1 MKRQHYPRLS
11 SSVRLPSSPLS
22 RSRRRTVPASA
33 ARGRRDG
40 NPISRPSWKRWMDL
54 RLVAV
59 RSRPRRAAP
68 VELCHV
74 GSCRGRGLHLVPLQ
88 RVPALGR
95 VAVGSEA
102 ACAGQQVQSSHLGEA
117 KDVVLCDFFEAW
129 MILKR
134 A

>member
-1 MKRQHYPRLS
+1 MKRQHCPHLSSFMRLS
-11 SSVRLPSSPLS
+11 PSSLS

-68 VELCHV
+68 VAAVAEDFIW
-74 GSCRGRGLHLVPLQ
+74 CRSNESPRWEGWWSAARQLVQDNRCSLAVSA
-88 RVPALGR
+88 RLRTWCCVISLRLG
-95 VAVGSEA
+95 
-102 ACAGQQVQSSHLGEA
+102 
-117 KDVVLCDFFEAW
+117 
-129 MILKR
+129 
-134 A
+134 